1 MDKSYFLCQWLCK
14 SYPLRTRFNPEPTQK
29 WCAGRGFN
37 DCEVATFGVETFFFR
52 RDLFVASC
60 NPIFTCCTPMFAA
73 YFFMLGQD
81 ISPFCRSD
89 SLQYS
94 VTVTCRH
101 GSQALA
107 SSHFQYEGKVAECCA
122 RTKSWRFGALPR
134 GHWGAGPWPVWNASF
149 GMFMFVHV
157 LGCECPYVSIKTQF
171 SRSTSSNEHTICHV
185 ICNCFCS
192 FWTLVRGVTKDR
204 CHLLLRL
211 FGEQLGRPGPRG
223 CFAATDPVGEVRDLP
238 GRRWKHHG
246 GGGHAGLEE
255 THGHS
260 GTVSGQNGRW
270 PKCGSLVTTKCG
282 QGLLSPSVT
291 ETKLPGLFL
300 RSNKNILKKNMDLVA
315 ESGCRSMRMQ
325 PQTVGS
331 CKKKHG
337 PMVLDLEVCNSCGS
351 FGFFWRGARGLG
363 HEASIF
369 GSWSTPQ
376 SIGS

>member
-1 MDKSYFLCQWLCK
+1 M
-14 SYPLRTRFNPEPTQK
+14 LRLHQVVKILAHYREAIEEQ
-29 WCAGRGFN
+29 
-37 DCEVATFGVETFFFR
+37 V
-52 RDLFVASC
+52 RDLSG
-60 NPIFTCCTPMFAA
+60 TP
-73 YFFMLGQD
+73 
-81 ISPFCRSD
+81 
-89 SLQYS
+89 
-94 VTVTCRH
+94 
-101 GSQALA
+101 
-107 SSHFQYEGKVAECCA
+107 
-122 RTKSWRFGALPR
+122 
-134 GHWGAGPWPVWNASF
+134 
-149 GMFMFVHV
+149 V
-157 LGCECPYVSIKTQF
+157 LGSLCLCMFWDVSVHMFPSKPSFPGQQAAT
-171 SRSTSSNEHTICHV
+171 STRYAMWFAV
-185 ICNCFCS
+185 VFCS
-192 FWTLVRGVTKDR
+192 FWALVRGVTKDR

-238 GRRWKHHG
+238 DRRWKHHG

-300 RSNKNILKKNMDLVA
+300 RWSNKNILKKNMDLVA

-337 PMVLDLEVCNSCGS
+337 PMVFDLELCNSC
-351 FGFFWRGARGLG
+351 GFFWRGARTG
-363 HEASIF
+363 
-369 GSWSTPQ
+369 
-376 SIGS
+376 